1 MFRLWDVIMEHLPK
15 IFIAAVVVIIAF
27 VITMAVVNGRQVEGT
42 VVGKDYQPMQVI
54 PVTQCPTSN
63 TCVVTQTVVPERWN
77 LTVAPDDGSGNVSR
91 SVTPSY
97 WEQVA
102 VGDRWTDN

>member
-1 MFRLWDVIMEHLPK
+1 MFRLWDAIMEHLPK

-27 VITMAVVNGRQVEGT
+27 VIAMAVVNGRQVEGT
-42 VVGKDYQPMQVI
+42 VVGKDYQPMRVI

-63 TCVVTQTVVPERWN
+63 TCVVTQTVVPESWYVV
-77 LTVAPDDGSGNVSR
+77 VAPDDGSGNVSR
-91 SVTPSY
+91 SVDPLY